1 MAILS
6 TMLKFL
12 VFLLKFMSLNVLS
25 ILVLSLLL
33 PVGGLLSYTIRW
45 WHQWWLSTNMVLGQL
60 RKAAH

>member
-1 MAILS
+1 
-6 TMLKFL
+6 MLKFL

-45 WHQWWLSTNMVLGQL
+45 WHQW
-60 RKAAH
+60 